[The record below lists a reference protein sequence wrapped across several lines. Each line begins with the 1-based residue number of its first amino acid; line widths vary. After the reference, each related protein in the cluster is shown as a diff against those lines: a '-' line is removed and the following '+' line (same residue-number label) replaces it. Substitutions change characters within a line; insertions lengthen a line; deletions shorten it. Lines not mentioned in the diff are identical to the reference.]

1 MKTNFDKKDKCCNF
15 TIINHINFKTMRK
28 FWIFSIISVLALT
41 SCDQLLQD
49 TELTQEEITN
59 GLKTALTVGADSS
72 STELSQEDGYYA
84 NPMLKILL
92 PEEAQPMLKYV
103 SYIDDIAGSGYVEQ
117 TIMSINRSAERAAHE
132 AQPILVDAITGI
144 TIEDGLNILQGQSD
158 SYAKADFD
166 STAATQYL
174 RYKTYESLTSLY
186 APKIDSTLNI
196 VVLNFDNKTAYT
208 TNQLW
213 EKLLI
218 YYNKAVDAAVIS
230 VLGFEVLG
238 QTAPKIL
245 KDLSLEPKID
255 QNLTLGQ
262 FATGKALDGL
272 FTRVGIEEKKIRKN
286 PFAWAS
292 DILQKVFGYVYVEP
306 NGTTE
311 K

>member
-1 MKTNFDKKDKCCNF
+1 
-15 TIINHINFKTMRK
+15 MRK
-28 FWIFSIISVLALT
+28 IWILLLVLGITFAG
-41 SCDQLLQD
+41 CDQVMQD
-49 TELTQEEITN
+49 VELTEEEITQ
-59 GLKTALTVGADSS
+59 GLKTALTYGADSS

-117 TIMSINRSAERAAHE
+117 TIMSINRSAERAAKE

-158 SYAKADFD
+158 SYTKADFD

-196 VVLNFDNKTAYT
+196 VVLNFGDKTAYT

-213 EKLLI
+213 NELLK
-218 YYNKAVDAAVIS
+218 YYNLAIDAAVIS
-230 VLGFEVLG
+230 VRGLEHLG
-238 QTAPKIL
+238 QTAPKTL
-245 KDLSLEPKID
+245 KDLSLEPKIA

-272 FTRVGIEEKKIRKN
+272 FWRVGVEEKKIRKN
-286 PFAWAS
+286 PFQWAS
-292 DILQKVFGYVYVEP
+292 DILDKVFGYVYVEP
-306 NGTTE
+306 DGTTD